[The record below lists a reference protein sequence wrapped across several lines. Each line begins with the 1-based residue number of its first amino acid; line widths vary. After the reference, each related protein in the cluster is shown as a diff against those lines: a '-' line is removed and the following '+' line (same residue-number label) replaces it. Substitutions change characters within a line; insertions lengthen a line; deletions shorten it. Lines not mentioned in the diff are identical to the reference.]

1 MIEVIVTVEFNGRNY
16 QTNVIGN
23 KDMPEDE
30 IRTLAEKQ
38 VINQWRKF
46 VN

>member
-1 MIEVIVTVEFNGRNY
+1 MIEVIVTVELNGRRY

-23 KDMPEDE
+23 KNMLEEE

-38 VINQWRKF
+38 VIDQWGKSL
-46 VN
+46 N

>member
-23 KDMPEDE
+23 KNMPDHE
-30 IRTLAEKQ
+30 IKSLAEKQ
-38 VINQWRKF
+38 VINQWSKF